1 LAYERLSPL
10 PKTVTPLKPETGK
23 GYVIKTY
30 EASEN
35 QIHILRCKKVD
46 DAAQYINYCLRFICM

>member
-23 GYVIKTY
+23 GYVIKTD

-35 QIHILRCKKVD
+35 QNWILRRKKVD
-46 DAAQYINYCLRFICM
+46 GAAQ

>member
-46 DAAQYINYCLRFICM
+46 DAVHYVNYYLFLIWI